1 MIFSLRII
9 FIFSI
14 LIPGTSYAQNSDL
27 LDRIKSINKIFNAKE
42 RVKEFEVLIANIDV
56 SETKKTKAALFH
68 EIARSYNK
76 AKDYEKALIYLT
88 KAIRIKSQLK
98 GQTSL
103 NKSLF
108 LKASVHQKLKQIT
121 EAYTVLLQITKA
133 NGNDK
138 YTCNAYRKLAN
149 IESDRGDFY
158 KALYHLNAGLSNK
171 KISKNADFRRL
182 LSGAIIAIYSVIYA
196 TSFEEKKDISDLE
209 IVKLHQRNI
218 EENLYLFESSKD
230 RLAAVYTNL
239 AVVYDSF
246 QELEDA
252 LKFYKEAQKIYKEI
266 EYLYEEREV
275 ALNIGIVY
283 SRQKKH
289 QLANELYERI
299 IKESDD
305 YAQIANAYNSKGY
318 FLLTKSAVEKLPFLE
333 KAVTYGAD
341 INEQLKT
348 NFRLPTLAE
357 IKNSENTLDVL
368 TYLIDLADHYVKV
381 FKVDN
386 EKTHLLKAKDAVLLI
401 DQLVSLIRYDVN
413 SEASKL
419 FWIEKGV
426 NSYMLAVEICY
437 LLNDVEN
444 AFYFME
450 KNKALLL
457 QENIKTL
464 QTKLGFNIPKELSEH
479 EYKLNYEVFN
489 LQTQFQQEIDNDS
502 IQQAFADKKE
512 EFQIFI
518 DSLKRMYPEYV
529 KIKEEVEIVSLAQ
542 TIKNYKKE
550 NAAFV
555 EYILHDKQGYG
566 IYYEGKGSIIFKIS
580 NIEKFQKQ
588 IETLRILMSE
598 RDMDTKERK
607 EFQTIGFQL
616 FQQLFPFKNALQ
628 RLQNKKI
635 TIIPDHTLQ
644 YIPFELLT
652 TTKEGKLSEAY
663 LVNTTEISYLQSF
676 SLFKQIQK
684 KQNNP
689 TKKLLAITPIEFKN
703 KELPLLSEATEV
715 FTSFVKDTTSVV
727 LQKDQ
732 ATKANF
738 LKHRKDFE
746 IIHLNTHA
754 GLDSISTTPWI
765 AFYDSNL
772 TLTELFGLENQAE
785 LVVLDACKTNDGVN
799 LSGEGIIN
807 LSRGFFYNG
816 TQSVLASQWN
826 VNEKTGNEILQT
838 FYSKLE
844 NGYSKSKALQLAK
857 KKYLQTHDDAK
868 QVAPYYWAAFTLTGS
883 TKVVIAQSWFNI
895 TTITIGSIMFVLV
908 LFLWK
913 RKKIFK

>member
-1 MIFSLRII
+1 M
-9 FIFSI
+9 
-14 LIPGTSYAQNSDL
+14 
-27 LDRIKSINKIFNAKE
+27 
-42 RVKEFEVLIANIDV
+42 
-56 SETKKTKAALFH
+56 
-68 EIARSYNK
+68 
-76 AKDYEKALIYLT
+76 
-88 KAIRIKSQLK
+88 
-98 GQTSL
+98 
-103 NKSLF
+103 
-108 LKASVHQKLKQIT
+108 
-121 EAYTVLLQITKA
+121 
-133 NGNDK
+133 
-138 YTCNAYRKLAN
+138 
-149 IESDRGDFY
+149 
-158 KALYHLNAGLSNK
+158 
-171 KISKNADFRRL
+171 
-182 LSGAIIAIYSVIYA
+182 
-196 TSFEEKKDISDLE
+196 
-209 IVKLHQRNI
+209 
-218 EENLYLFESSKD
+218 
-230 RLAAVYTNL
+230 
-239 AVVYDSF
+239 
-246 QELEDA
+246 
-252 LKFYKEAQKIYKEI
+252 
-266 EYLYEEREV
+266 YEEREV

-676 SLFKQIQK
+676 
-684 KQNNP
+684 
-689 TKKLLAITPIEFKN
+689 
-703 KELPLLSEATEV
+703 
-715 FTSFVKDTTSVV
+715 
-727 LQKDQ
+727 
-732 ATKANF
+732 
-738 LKHRKDFE
+738 
-746 IIHLNTHA
+746 
-754 GLDSISTTPWI
+754 
-765 AFYDSNL
+765 
-772 TLTELFGLENQAE
+772 
-785 LVVLDACKTNDGVN
+785 
-799 LSGEGIIN
+799 
-807 LSRGFFYNG
+807 
-816 TQSVLASQWN
+816 
-826 VNEKTGNEILQT
+826 
-838 FYSKLE
+838 
-844 NGYSKSKALQLAK
+844 
-857 KKYLQTHDDAK
+857 
-868 QVAPYYWAAFTLTGS
+868 
-883 TKVVIAQSWFNI
+883 
-895 TTITIGSIMFVLV
+895 
-908 LFLWK
+908 
-913 RKKIFK
+913 